1 MNNVNSRQLKG
12 WGTEKSF
19 FRNPERTIL
28 LFFFFFLLSFAKI
41 PQKTPWFAIKIVN
54 PAVDTTGIDQKRQ
67 FMETRDKAGPNE
79 LIPDIFVRLV
89 KT

>member
-28 LFFFFFLLSFAKI
+28 LFFFFLLSFAKI

-54 PAVDTTGIDQKRQ
+54 PPVDTTGIDQKRQ
-67 FMETRDKAGPNE
+67 FIGSNKAGPNE